1 VVASRALVAVCTRDA
16 DRAASCGPSTSP
28 LGLDRMPLRIVGALM
43 IALACVVMT
52 SALYL
57 HQSADELAVAM
68 STAPAKWDMPVSKET
83 FLERSRLHETFTCSC
98 AVLAGVAGLGM
109 LFRKR
114 WSLYVAGLAAVL
126 LVAFPWL
133 TRLLGPDLWFEAPD
147 PLGLLFGS
155 LFGLVAA
162 LASVFRPA
170 RGVDA

>member
-1 VVASRALVAVCTRDA
+1 MGA
-16 DRAASCGPSTSP
+16 DRAPACGRSASP

-43 IALACVVMT
+43 IALAGVVMT

-57 HQSADELAVAM
+57 RQSADELAVAM

-126 LVAFPWL
+126 LVTFPWL
-133 TRLLGPDLWFEAPD
+133 TRLLGPDFWFDAPD

-162 LASVFRPA
+162 LAFMFRPA